1 MPTRSW
7 PDFSSR
13 RRGWPSSTGSWAR
26 LTSPSICV
34 GSSGVR
40 LMSLFLL
47 LSRLDRVVA
56 ASKTAQHETAVQ
68 MEQVIEQFGGSERER
83 LAVGM
88 APKRIC
94 VCQDETFH
102 RGQMCLVAMEPL
114 SGFLLVEQHSPK
126 RDEPSWTEAMK
137 SALSGLEV
145 EVEELVSDEAR
156 GLLSHARDGLGVHP
170 RPGAV
175 PHPA

>member
-1 MPTRSW
+1 
-7 PDFSSR
+7 
-13 RRGWPSSTGSWAR
+13 
-26 LTSPSICV
+26 
-34 GSSGVR
+34 
-40 LMSLFLL
+40 MSLFLL